1 MPTNTPARV
10 RPQLT
15 QFEDRLTPAQV
26 LPRVSL
32 DSSGLLS
39 VVGTTQPD
47 LVRVWHDGAQV
58 LVTLGGRRGGERRF
72 DAAAVRR
79 VEFRGGA
86 GNDALFNETALA
98 SALDGGPGNDLL
110 YGGSAADLLL
120 GGAGDDLLRGGGG
133 DDYLSGGPGR
143 LDRNHLLGEDGVDAF
158 LSVSRRDVIDPGP
171 QTPPSPEVP
180 FTIDQVTRDVLRL
193 TNEFRTQY
201 RLVALRI
208 DARLSRAAQ
217 AHAENMAR
225 QGVMD
230 HNLDGITP
238 VQRATAARYWS
249 TYVGE
254 NLAMIPTH
262 LPPATEAVVGWEN
275 SLSHRDNMLDG
286 NYRWLGV
293 GVARGADGYVY
304 VVQMFG
310 G

>member
-1 MPTNTPARV
+1 MPTNTPACV

-15 QFEDRLTPAQV
+15 QLEDRLTPAHA

-32 DSSGLLS
+32 DPSGLLS
-39 VVGTTQPD
+39 VVGTAQAD
-47 LVRVWHDGAQV
+47 LVRVWRDGAQV
-58 LVTLGGRRGGERRF
+58 VVTLGGRRGERRF
-72 DAAAVRR
+72 DAAGVRR
-79 VEFRGGA
+79 IEFRGGA
-86 GNDALFNETALA
+86 GNDAFFNETALA
-98 SALDGGPGNDLL
+98 SALDGGAGNDVL
-110 YGGSAADLLL
+110 YGGSATDVLF
-120 GGAGDDLLRGGGG
+120 GGSGNDLLRGGAG
-133 DDYLSGGPGR
+133 DDYLSGGPGP
-143 LDRNHLLGEDGVDAF
+143 LARNRLLGEDGVDGF

-171 QTPPSPEVP
+171 QTPPQPPEVP
-180 FTIDQVTRDVLRL
+180 FTLDQVTRDVLRL
-193 TNEFRTQY
+193 TNEFRTRY

-238 VQRATAARYWS
+238 GQRATAARYWS

-262 LPPATEAVVGWEN
+262 LPPASEAVVGWEN
-275 SLSHRDNMLDG
+275 SPSHRDNMLDG
-286 NYRWLGV
+286 KYRWLGV